1 MQLVIVAIGI
11 LALLFLILRIKLPA
25 FVALL
30 IVSAGVGLAL
40 GMQPAAVLA
49 SIRDGMASTLGF
61 IAVVVG
67 LGAMFGALLEFAG
80 GVQAIANRLLGS
92 IGQTRAL
99 WALGV
104 AGMLVGIP
112 VFFDV
117 GFIILVPLLQQLSER
132 TGRSPVY
139 FAVPLLAGLLVGH
152 AFIPPTPGPL
162 AVAELLNAD
171 LGWVIAMGL
180 ICGIPAMIVAGP
192 LLARRFQNVATLR
205 RATALGDVAPQ
216 PQSGSTIGLGHA
228 LFTIVLPLVLIVGN
242 TAGQQLLPAGTVRT
256 TLEFIGHPFVALL
269 IALLYAY
276 IAFGI
281 TRRVPGQ
288 RLQEIMTRSLEPAGL
303 IVLVT
308 GAGGVFKEILVDSGV
323 GDLMGTFF
331 REQSLPPML
340 LAYALAALVRIAQ
353 GSATVAM
360 ITSAGLTAPILQH
373 LQLDAP
379 HTALV
384 VVAIAAGA
392 SIASHVNDSGF
403 WLVSR
408 CMNLT
413 EAETLRTWTVLSTVA
428 SIVGFAAASLVA
440 ALI

>member
-1 MQLVIVAIGI
+1 MQLVIVAVGI
-11 LALLFLILRIKLPA
+11 LALLILILRIKLPA

-40 GMQPAAVLA
+40 RMQPAAVLA

-92 IGQTRAL
+92 RGQTRAL

-104 AGMLVGIP
+104 AGMLVGVP

-117 GFIILVPLLQQLSER
+117 GFIILLPLLQQLSER
-132 TGRSPVY
+132 SGRSPTY
-139 FAVPLLAGLLVGH
+139 FAMPLLAGLLVGH

-180 ICGIPAMIVAGP
+180 ICGTPAMIVAGP
-192 LLARRFQNVATLR
+192 LLARRFQNVALH
-205 RATALGDVAPQ
+205 RATALGDVAP
-216 PQSGSTIGLGHA
+216 PPSGGTLSLGHA
-228 LFTIVLPLVLIVGN
+228 LFTIALPLALIVGN
-242 TAGQQLLPAGTVRT
+242 TAGQQLLSAGTVRT

-276 IAFGI
+276 VAFGI

-288 RLQEIMTRSLEPAGL
+288 RLREIMTRSLEPAGL

-308 GAGGVFKEILVDSGV
+308 GAGGVFKEVLVDSGV

-373 LQLDAP
+373 LQLDEP

-408 CMNLT
+408 CLNLT